1 MPVVRIRD
9 SVPPTYLSNFRILQI
24 IFAVIY
30 LVLVCYAGVHHG
42 YWNSLGRP
50 LGFGSMCALTSY
62 ASDDHVL
69 FRTFLPI
76 TPHAYLFVSLL
87 S

>member
-1 MPVVRIRD
+1 MPAVRIRD
-9 SVPPTYLSNFRILQI
+9 SVPPTYLSNFRIVQI

-50 LGFGSMCALTSY
+50 LGFGSMCALTSH
-62 ASDDHVL
+62 AFDDHAL
-69 FRTFLPI
+69 FRTFLPF
-76 TPHAYLFVSLL
+76 TPNVYLPVSLF

>member
-1 MPVVRIRD
+1 MPAVRIRD
-9 SVPPTYLSNFRILQI
+9 SVQPTNLSNFRILQI
-24 IFAVIY
+24 IFALIY

-50 LGFGSMCALTSY
+50 LGFGSMCALTSH
-62 ASDDHVL
+62 AFDDHVL
-69 FRTFLPI
+69 FRTFLTL
-76 TPHAYLFVSLL
+76 TPDTYLSISLL